1 MKNKLKLMIIF
12 FIVTIMSSFITVN
25 AQSTTVTASG
35 ANVNSG
41 EEITITLTSSVSL
54 SGYTVS
60 VTDLG
65 GCTFKSVSA
74 PTGVNGIVNG
84 STVGG
89 TTISGTTALAT
100 YKFTAPSVTTDKNCA
115 IKFKISG
122 ILSVDDEELDDTSST
137 ATIKVI
143 APKTDEKPSTGT
155 QTPTTPTTLTTPPAV
170 TKSSEARLKN
180 LGIKPNDFKGFK
192 KDTYEYTTE
201 VPNNVGE
208 VEIYA
213 EKLDAKATVEGI
225 GKVQLKEGNNTFEV
239 KVTAEDGT
247 TTKTYKLTIKR
258 RTSAEDDAANGEAR
272 LSSLGIKPE
281 KYDFQGF
288 NKDNTQYSVEIPEN
302 INEIEVYATAVDSKA
317 QITGTGMIT
326 LEEGEN
332 TLEIVVIAVNGTK
345 KTYSINVIRKEAET
359 TEEPEAPV
367 EEKFGLSKLTI
378 AGVTL
383 NPKFDVETYEYKIDI
398 KEVITS
404 LQIIA
409 EANDEDAT
417 VEIIGNENFQD
428 GENVITILV
437 KNDKTEEIATYQII
451 ANVSV
456 EVEQVPMSWL
466 KPSTWGKEEI
476 IKIILI
482 IVLIILIIS
491 AILLKI
497 NISKKDKKTKKVDL
511 PGADELDK
519 AIAEHQELAEE
530 EANKEEITEKDEVIE
545 RYEAQANYLE
555 EIAKSRLEEDN
566 LNTVV
571 EEFDI
576 KPRRKGKH
584 F

>member
-1 MKNKLKLMIIF
+1 MKKTIYKLVYICLLT
-12 FIVTIMSSFITVN
+12 IVFLVLKSQKVLGASAELSATTMEPSEG
-25 AQSTTVTASG
+25 QSVTVTANVTAG
-35 ANVNSG
+35 AWNLQLEGNGKSETIYGYTQSNSNSSDSKKITFTAGNAGTTYTFTLKGDMTDISSEHSEPVNKS
-41 EEITITLTSSVSL
+41 ITITVKAP
-54 SGYTVS
+54 V
-60 VTDLG
+60 VTP
-65 GCTFKSVSA
+65 
-74 PTGVNGIVNG
+74 PTQQ
-84 STVGG
+84 
-89 TTISGTTALAT
+89 
-100 YKFTAPSVTTDKNCA
+100 P
-115 IKFKISG
+115 
-122 ILSVDDEELDDTSST
+122 E
-137 ATIKVI
+137 
-143 APKTDEKPSTGT
+143 
-155 QTPTTPTTLTTPPAV
+155 TPPATV

-180 LGIKPNDFKGFK
+180 FGIKPNDFSGFK
-192 KDTYEYTTE
+192 RDKLEYSTE
-201 VPNNVGE
+201 VPNDVSE

-213 EKLDAKATVEGI
+213 EKLHDKATVQGT

-258 RTSAEDDAANGEAR
+258 RTAAEEEAANGEAR

-281 KYDFQGF
+281 KYDFEGF
-288 NKDNTQYSVEIPEN
+288 NKDKTEYSVQIPEN
-302 INEIEVYATAVDSKA
+302 INEIEVYATAIDSKA
-317 QITGTGMIT
+317 QITGTGIIT
-326 LEEGEN
+326 LEEGES
-332 TLEIVVIAVNGTK
+332 TLEIIVIAVNGTK
-345 KTYSINVIRKEAET
+345 KTYSINVIRTEAET
-359 TEEPEAPV
+359 TEEPEQPI
-367 EEKFGLSKLTI
+367 EEKFGLSKLSI

-409 EANDEDAT
+409 EANDKDAT
-417 VEIIGNENFQD
+417 VEIVGNENFQD

-482 IVLIILIIS
+482 VVLIILIIS
-491 AILLKI
+491 AIILKI
-497 NISKKDKKTKKVDL
+497 NISKENKKAKKVDL

-530 EANKEEITEKDEVIE
+530 EVNSEENVEKDE
-545 RYEAQANYLE
+545 AKANYLE
-555 EIAKSRLEEDN
+555 EIAKSRLSEDNNSDFAIEED
-566 LNTVV
+566 
-571 EEFDI
+571 DI
-576 KPRRKGKH
+576 KPRKRGKH